1 QGAGSG
7 HAAAGAEPGR
17 PGVDQY
23 QLRAGGQAQSERGCA
38 DHRRERFALRELS
51 GRAAGQPRQRGD
63 QEARHS
69 ADQPGGEGL
78 HRAEVFGRS
87 RSGVLIGV
95 AAVSPLPPP
104 SSFIHRGSSMSASR
118 PGVSTRAVHSGNDV
132 DQNMVTRPKSL
143 PIYESSVF
151 VYDSLEQVD
160 DYLAGNPDN
169 YMYTRLGNPNAAAL
183 EALIRDLEG
192 GQAALF
198 SASGMAA
205 ISAALLGRLSA
216 GDHLVASRELYGT
229 TQSLIE
235 KELGRFG
242 ITSTLVDIGDL
253 AAVEAAITP
262 ATRLIYTETASNPLV
277 RVSDVP
283 ALAKLARARGI
294 KLLVDNTFLS
304 PALYQP
310 LADGADLVLHST
322 TKYLNGHSDATGG
335 ILVGDAEWVAQAR
348 RFQTNAGGSA
358 SPFEAWLTFRGAKTL
373 ALRMRA
379 HSANAQQL
387 AEALQAHPRVAAV
400 HYPGLPSHPDH
411 ELAQRLFAKGCSG
424 MLAFTLHGGL

>member
-1 QGAGSG
+1 
-7 HAAAGAEPGR
+7 
-17 PGVDQY
+17 
-23 QLRAGGQAQSERGCA
+23 
-38 DHRRERFALRELS
+38 
-51 GRAAGQPRQRGD
+51 
-63 QEARHS
+63 
-69 ADQPGGEGL
+69 
-78 HRAEVFGRS
+78 
-87 RSGVLIGV
+87 
-95 AAVSPLPPP
+95 
-104 SSFIHRGSSMSASR
+104 MSASR
-118 PGVSTRAVHSGNDV
+118 PGVSTRAVHSGNAIDHK
-132 DQNMVTRPKSL
+132 MVTRPKSL

-169 YMYTRLGNPNAAAL
+169 YMYTRLGNPNSAAL

-192 GQAALF
+192 GEAALF

-235 KELGRFG
+235 KELSRFG
-242 ITSTLVDIGDL
+242 IGSTLVDIGDL

-283 ALAKLARARGI
+283 ALAKLARARGV

-411 ELAQRLFAKGCSG
+411 ELAQRLFPKGCSG
-424 MLAFTLHGGL
+424 MLAFTLHGGLAEVDQLIRRLKHTVFAPSLAGVASSITHPGKTSHRMLSHDVLSELAIYDGTIRVSVGIEDGEDIVADFIQALDSL

>member
-1 QGAGSG
+1 M
-7 HAAAGAEPGR
+7 P
-17 PGVDQY
+17 
-23 QLRAGGQAQSERGCA
+23 
-38 DHRRERFALRELS
+38 
-51 GRAAGQPRQRGD
+51 
-63 QEARHS
+63 
-69 ADQPGGEGL
+69 
-78 HRAEVFGRS
+78 
-87 RSGVLIGV
+87 
-95 AAVSPLPPP
+95 
-104 SSFIHRGSSMSASR
+104 ASR
-118 PGVSTRAVHSGNDV
+118 PGVSTRAVHSGNDI
-132 DQNMVTRPKSL
+132 DRNMVTRPKSL

-151 VYDSLEQVD
+151 IYDSLEQVD

-192 GQAALF
+192 GEAALF

-216 GDHLVASRELYGT
+216 GDHLIASRELYGT

-235 KELGRFG
+235 KELSRFG
-242 ITSTLVDIGDL
+242 ITSTLVDISDL

-277 RVSDVP
+277 RISDIP
-283 ALAKLARARGI
+283 ALAKLTRGRGI

-304 PALYQP
+304 SALYQP
-310 LADGADLVLHST
+310 LTAGADLVLHST

-373 ALRMRA
+373 GLRMRA
-379 HSANAQQL
+379 HSTNAQQL
-387 AEALQAHPRVAAV
+387 AEALQAHPQVAEV

-411 ELAQRLFAKGCSG
+411 ELAQRLFPKGCSG
-424 MLAFTLHGGL
+424 MLAFTLNGGLAEVDHLISTLQHTAFAPSLAGVASSITHPGKTSHRMLAHEVLSELAIHDGTIRVSVGIEDAEDIVADFLQALDKL

>member
-1 QGAGSG
+1 
-7 HAAAGAEPGR
+7 
-17 PGVDQY
+17 
-23 QLRAGGQAQSERGCA
+23 
-38 DHRRERFALRELS
+38 
-51 GRAAGQPRQRGD
+51 
-63 QEARHS
+63 
-69 ADQPGGEGL
+69 
-78 HRAEVFGRS
+78 
-87 RSGVLIGV
+87 
-95 AAVSPLPPP
+95 
-104 SSFIHRGSSMSASR
+104 MSASR
-118 PGVSTRAVHSGNDV
+118 PGVSTRAVHSGNAIDHK
-132 DQNMVTRPKSL
+132 MVTRPKSL

-169 YMYTRLGNPNAAAL
+169 YMYTRLGNPNSAAL

-192 GQAALF
+192 GEAALF

-235 KELGRFG
+235 KELSRFG
-242 ITSTLVDIGDL
+242 IGSTLVDIGDL

-304 PALYQP
+304 PAL
-310 LADGADLVLHST
+310 
-322 TKYLNGHSDATGG
+322 
-335 ILVGDAEWVAQAR
+335 
-348 RFQTNAGGSA
+348 
-358 SPFEAWLTFRGAKTL
+358 
-373 ALRMRA
+373 
-379 HSANAQQL
+379 
-387 AEALQAHPRVAAV
+387 
-400 HYPGLPSHPDH
+400 
-411 ELAQRLFAKGCSG
+411 
-424 MLAFTLHGGL
+424 

>member
-1 QGAGSG
+1 
-7 HAAAGAEPGR
+7 
-17 PGVDQY
+17 
-23 QLRAGGQAQSERGCA
+23 
-38 DHRRERFALRELS
+38 
-51 GRAAGQPRQRGD
+51 
-63 QEARHS
+63 
-69 ADQPGGEGL
+69 
-78 HRAEVFGRS
+78 
-87 RSGVLIGV
+87 
-95 AAVSPLPPP
+95 
-104 SSFIHRGSSMSASR
+104 MSASR
-118 PGVSTRAVHSGNDV
+118 PGVSTRAVHSGNAIDHK
-132 DQNMVTRPKSL
+132 MVTRPKSL

-169 YMYTRLGNPNAAAL
+169 YMYTRLGNPNSAAL

-192 GQAALF
+192 GEAALF

-235 KELGRFG
+235 KELSRFG
-242 ITSTLVDIGDL
+242 IGSTLVDIGDL

-277 RVSDVP
+277 RVSDIP

-411 ELAQRLFAKGCSG
+411 ELAQRLFPKGCSG
-424 MLAFTLHGGL
+424 MLAFTLHGGLAEVDQLIRRLKHTVFAPSLAGVASSITHPGKTSHRMLSHDVLSELAIYDGTIRVSVGIEDGEDIVADFIQALDSL